1 LNNQTLTS
9 RLVMA
14 EEKPRYVR
22 KRCEHGKYSFQ
33 CKDCNG
39 SCICTHGKLKSICK
53 ECGGSNICSHK
64 RVKNNCVEC
73 HGASICDHNKRRSR
87 CVECK
92 GGSICP
98 HEKLK
103 SRCSECNGVELCDHK
118 KRREFCIEC
127 IGSQICPHQL
137 RKSRCSECG
146 GTEICI
152 HGNNKYNCIDC
163 HGKNVCEHNKL
174 QYQCVECKG
183 RLICIHDTRKAV
195 CIICTP
201 SSGCQNCHMISVV
214 GSQWNP
220 YCFRCYCVLN
230 PDAVIPR
237 KYKLK
242 EHHVIDFLKS
252 QFQETLTM
260 RFDKMVEGGCSRKRP
275 DVFIDFGSHC
285 LIIEVDEHQHVSYSC
300 EEKRM
305 IDLYEDVGFRKIVFL
320 RFNPDRYKDG
330 KTVYLSSFRYTR
342 AGILHLEETEFR
354 RRMDHV
360 VERIHVH
367 RSEPTEQITVEYLF
381 YG

>member
-1 LNNQTLTS
+1 
-9 RLVMA
+9 MA
-14 EEKPRYVR
+14 EDKPKYVR

-33 CKDCNG
+33 CKDCKG

-53 ECGGSNICSHK
+53 DCGGSSICPHQ
-64 RVKNNCVEC
+64 RIKNNCIEC

-92 GGSICP
+92 GGSICS
-98 HEKLK
+98 HKKLK
-103 SRCSECNGVELCDHK
+103 SRCLECNGNDVCDHK
-118 KRREFCIEC
+118 KRREHCIEC
-127 IGSQICPHQL
+127 IGTQICPHQL

-152 HGNNKYNCIDC
+152 HGNNKYICIKC

-174 QYQCVECKG
+174 KYQCIECKG
-183 RLICIHDTRKAV
+183 RQICIHDTRKAI

-201 SSGCQNCHMISVV
+201 SIGCQHCHMISVI

-242 EHHVIDFLKS
+242 EHHVVDFLKS
-252 QFQETLTM
+252 RFQETLTM
-260 RFDKMVEGGCSRKRP
+260 RFDKIVEGGCSRKRP

-285 LIIEVDEHQHVSYSC
+285 LIIEVDEHQHASYSC

-305 IDLYEDVGFRKIVFL
+305 VELYEDVGFRKIVFL

-330 KTVYLSSFRYTR
+330 KTVYPSPFRYTR
-342 AGILHLEETEFR
+342 AGILHLEETEFC

-360 VERIHVH
+360 IERIHQH
-367 RSEPTEQITVEYLF
+367 RSEPREQITVEYLF
-381 YG
+381 HES